1 MKRIVYNLF
10 FIIFVVV
17 CMSTVKLDAQAE
29 IYWNTAGEKTPQGED
44 YVSRYWNGRS
54 WVYNGVGRKEIPK
67 RIDVTYKVKY
77 CYEEA
82 YKMIDL
88 VNAERRK
95 AGVPELVAK
104 DELMD
109 AAMMRAAETIIYL
122 DHIRPDGSSYSSA
135 SLFIDGENIDG
146 GGMTAQEA
154 TQNLVNSSGH
164 YATMINERYAYAGY
178 GYVEVYE
185 DSICVASSWVQ
196 NFSVAN
202 KYYEDGYDREHP
214 ENNKPVEWE
223 KMTLGNR
230 KDYIAKFT
238 AKVNPAFLSL
248 KARLEYYENI
258 LSGNEINIDVEAY
271 TTSTRQGTTSCYLS
285 YDQYDVK
292 VLTPSI
298 CSYQNGKVKG
308 LKAGKAKLLISLK
321 ADNSINT
328 TVEFD
333 IKDKPVKNGSS
344 YTVSG
349 NTYKVTST
357 GNKTVEFQKADDSQ
371 NSVSI
376 PKTVKIKGKTYKVT
390 AIAANAFKD
399 NKNIKA
405 VTVPANITKIGKNA
419 FYGCKN
425 LKKVTVKTTKLTSSK
440 VGKNAFKG
448 IHKKAVIKVP
458 GKKLGTYKKLF
469 KAKGVGK
476 QVKIKK

>member
-17 CMSTVKLDAQAE
+17 CISTVKLDAQADS
-29 IYWNTAGEKTPQGED
+29 Y
-44 YVSRYWNGRS
+44 RYWDGRS
-54 WVYNGVGRKEIPK
+54 WSKVSDLGYTSNPIE
-67 RIDVTYKVKY
+67 VTYEVKY

-109 AAMMRAAETIIYL
+109 AAMMRAAETALYWE
-122 DHIRPDGSSYSSA
+122 HTRPDGSSYRSA
-135 SLFIDGENIDG
+135 SLFIDRENIHTGSD
-146 GGMTAQEA
+146 TAKDANES
-154 TQNLVNSSGH
+154 LVNSPGH
-164 YATMINERYAYAGY
+164 YAAMVDKKYSYAGY
-178 GYVEVYE
+178 GYVEIYE
-185 DSICVASSWVQ
+185 GSTCIGSYWVQ

-214 ENNKPVEWE
+214 ENNKPIPWDS
-223 KMTLGNR
+223 MTVGKR
-230 KDYIAKFT
+230 KDHTADFT
-238 AKVNPAFLSL
+238 AKVNPAFLSMR
-248 KARLEYYENI
+248 AEVTE
-258 LSGNEINIDVEAY
+258 Y
-271 TTSTRQGTTSCYLS
+271 TTYIGKEITTEYNLYTGKEIPLEVSVRTVGWGCSCYLS
-285 YDQYDVK
+285 DDQYDVK

-328 TVEFD
+328 TVEFE

-419 FYGCKN
+419 FYGCKD